1 MDCRIPREQFIGTE
15 TFTGPDG
22 LTYPKVN
29 VTSNWNQLCL
39 VAWNTN
45 IDYDDE
51 NFNGVSYEF
60 TETIDEGEYTYEELY
75 NSILDIFQMFKE
87 QHANFN
93 IGDVSSSNLN
103 IDTSI
108 KILID
113 CDGLKNDINYNYIN
127 NNAEIIDFNNSIFI
141 GASGNYIILIKQVE
155 NGIDK
160 ILPFTIPF
168 QTFTSELLSDP
179 ISTQMKYNS
188 FVHIS
193 YDNDYIDEFYRAFIH
208 PAFFNMIWLNENF
221 FTTDNKKIISTDQLG
236 YMIYNYDNFITD
248 AGIFSKYGLLMNMM
262 GLLFYNNA
270 EYISSIPS
278 FYKNDTNSVIQ
289 LLAEN
294 TDYNNPL
301 YIENKI
307 QFESLYN
314 LYEINT
320 NNVEYYSD
328 HYANLYDFSSPFE
341 YEANEFNIPIGRL
354 FTTTPVNE
362 LQGQTS
368 YSISG
373 NLPSGLTLNTSTGV
387 ISGTP
392 TTISTR
398 QITITAN
405 NDGIYTFD
413 LIIKTVAEQYVYNSP
428 VNNITP
434 NSQFTIT
441 PVNPPT
447 SLFGGELTFNNVL
460 VNGMTFNGS
469 TGVITGNSSN
479 LNKPVIITI
488 NMTESLANT
497 TMTYSQQIFV
507 KSPKYYIN
515 LQYNMMIYE

>member
-22 LTYPKVN
+22 LTYPKVKI
-29 VTSNWNQLCL
+29 TSNWNQICL
-39 VAWNTN
+39 VAWNPN

-60 TETIDEGEYTYEELY
+60 TETIIEGEYTYQELY
-75 NSILDIFQMFKE
+75 NCFLDIFILFRE
-87 QHANFN
+87 QLANSN
-93 IGDVSSSNLN
+93 INIHFFESINLN

-127 NNAEIIDFNNSIFI
+127 NNAEIIDFNNSFI
-141 GASGNYIILIKQVE
+141 IEGENHIILIKQVE

-168 QTFTSELLSDP
+168 QTFTTEILSDP
-179 ISTQMKYNS
+179 LTTQIKYES
-188 FVHIS
+188 FVHI
-193 YDNDYIDEFYRAFIH
+193 YDDYINEYYRAFIH

-221 FTTDNKKIISTDQLG
+221 FTTDNKKIISTDQFG
-236 YMIYNYDNFITD
+236 YHFYNYDNFITD
-248 AGIFSKYGLLMNMM
+248 AGIFSSYGILMNMM
-262 GLLFYNNA
+262 GLLFHYSS

-278 FYKNDTNSVIQ
+278 FYKNDTNNVIQ

-294 TDYNNPL
+294 TDYNYLL

-307 QFESLYN
+307 QGESLYN
-314 LYEINT
+314 LFEINT

-341 YEANEFNIPIGRL
+341 YEANEFNIPIGRS
-354 FTTTPVNE
+354 FTTTPINN
-362 LQGQTS
+362 LQGQTT
-368 YSISG
+368 YSTS

-387 ISGTP
+387 ISGIP
-392 TTISTR
+392 TSISTR

-405 NDGIYTFD
+405 NNGSIYTFN
-413 LIIKTVAEQYVYNSP
+413 LTFNIVAEQYVYNSP
-428 VNNITP
+428 VNDITP

-460 VNGMTFNGS
+460 VNGMTFNSS

-479 LNKPVIITI
+479 LKKPVIITI

-497 TMTYSQQIFV
+497 SMTYSQQIFV